1 MEFTGITVTEELRNS
16 VSLHSTNSANL
27 RSTPQNSQSKMTR
40 MTGKK
45 LSLMSKK
52 SLRKKSLQRP
62 TQTMKKMRE
71 RKKKSLVKMMEQQHN
86 PTMVP
91 LFLLRETKTILP
103 Q

>member
-16 VSLHSTNSANL
+16 VSLHSMNSANL
-27 RSTPQNSQSKMTR
+27 HSTPQNSQSKMTR

-45 LSLMSKK
+45 LSSMSRE
-52 SLRKKSLQRP
+52 SQRKKSLQRQ

-71 RKKKSLVKMMEQQHN
+71 RKKSRVKMTEQQHN
-86 PTMVP
+86 PTMAP